1 MSDNDFQA
9 EITARYDAPMYRAM
23 LEVWGDQIHPG
34 LLESEDE
41 ALYPAAVRATMRLAE
56 LANIQRGCR
65 VLETACGVGGTARL
79 LARDFDCHVTAT
91 NISKGQLE
99 TAAEWTDGEP
109 GADRI
114 TYEFANFEEL
124 AYDDA
129 SFDVYWCQDALLFST
144 QRATAM
150 AEAGR
155 VVKPGGTVAIT
166 DLTIV
171 GEPEG
176 ETAELLAEIS
186 KPGFWSLEDY
196 VAALDEAG
204 FDLIAAEDW
213 SRHVLPSFQRIRDDM
228 ILKKDQ
234 LVAIAGLEE
243 VEDSIERYNHWC
255 DAAATGYLGWAAVTG
270 RKRET

>member
-41 ALYPAAVRATMRLAE
+41 ELYPGAVKATTRLAE
-56 LANIQRGCR
+56 LADLQRGSH

-99 TAAEWTDGEP
+99 TAAEWMQGKP
-109 GADRI
+109 GAERI
-114 TYEFANFEEL
+114 TYAFANFEEL

-144 QRATAM
+144 ARATAI
-150 AEAGR
+150 AEAAR
-155 VVKPGGTVAIT
+155 VVRPGGTVAIT
-166 DLTIV
+166 DLTVV
-171 GEPEG
+171 GEPTG
-176 ETAELLAEIS
+176 ETADLMAGIS
-186 KPGFWSLEDY
+186 KPGFWSMEGY

-204 FDLIAAEDW
+204 FDLMAAEDW
-213 SRHVLPSFQRIRDDM
+213 TRHVLPSFLRIRADM
-228 ILKKDQ
+228 IAKKDQ
-234 LVAIAGLEE
+234 LIAIAGLDE
-243 VEDSIERYNHWC
+243 VEDTIARYHHWC
-255 DAAATGYLGWAAVTG
+255 DAAATGHLGWAAVTG

>member
-9 EITARYDAPMYRAM
+9 KITARYDAPMYRAM

-34 LLESEDE
+34 LLESDDE
-41 ALYPAAVRATMRLAE
+41 ELYPAAVRATMHLAE
-56 LANIQRGCR
+56 LANIQRGCHI
-65 VLETACGVGGTARL
+65 LETACGVGGTARL
-79 LARDFDCHVTAT
+79 LARNFDCHVTAT
-91 NISKGQLE
+91 NISKGQLK

-109 GADRI
+109 GASQI
-114 TYEFANFEEL
+114 IYEFANFEEL
-124 AYDDA
+124 AYEDD

-144 QRATAM
+144 QRATAT

-155 VVKPGGTVAIT
+155 VVKPGGTIAIT

-171 GEPEG
+171 GEPDG
-176 ETAELLAEIS
+176 ETAALLAEIS
-186 KPGFWSLEDY
+186 KPGFWSLEGY
-196 VAALDEAG
+196 VAALDAAG

-228 ILKKDQ
+228 VKKKDQ
-234 LVAIAGLEE
+234 LVAIAGLKE
-243 VEDSIERYNHWC
+243 VEDSIGRYVHWC